1 MSKNNDMDKIR
12 LEILRGN
19 HMEHFKIA
27 KEMASYLEV
36 DNPRKKRIEDEANNI
51 IGEIHKIKK

>member
-1 MSKNNDMDKIR
+1 MPKNNDMEKIR